1 MGTGRL
7 ATAACRSYRSY
18 LKATGKPI
26 ILSCFDTDSH
36 QHVTTPTAA
45 QLALPDQIL
54 HFHRL
59 AGHPEHKRKLLLL
72 HGTAIDG
79 LTTWGLPVHYFKEW
93 NEVLIPDLRG
103 VGRTQSPDGIERPFT
118 AAQVVADLQALVTH
132 CGWEQFD
139 LAGYSYGGTIAML
152 LKQAWPDRVEALY
165 LLESALLGGSSP
177 AQLAASRVPL
187 DAASQQMLS
196 APTVDAGIATFMNAI
211 IPAHSHQ
218 PARTKWLSA
227 RLHERPQ
234 GVAYCIRCTNEAIRQ
249 VNLDDLLPALAPA
262 MLLTGAL
269 SSPGTRARAD
279 QLAREYGWSSVHIEG
294 ADHGLPMQKPRA
306 VAQAMNDFVRSSDC
320 IRR

>member
-1 MGTGRL
+1 MGEQVILLGFNTG
-7 ATAACRSYRSY
+7 
-18 LKATGKPI
+18 P
-26 ILSCFDTDSH
+26 H

-45 QLALPDQIL
+45 QLTLPEQIL
-54 HFHRL
+54 YFHRL
-59 AGHPEHKRKLLLL
+59 AGHPERKRKLLLL

-79 LTTWGLPVHYFKEW
+79 LTTWGLPAHYFKEW

-103 VGRTQSPDGIERPFT
+103 VGKTRPPDGVERPFT
-118 AAQVVADLQALVTH
+118 TAQVVADLQALVTH

-165 LLESALLGGSSP
+165 LLEPALLGGSSP
-177 AQLAASRVPL
+177 AQLAESRVAL
-187 DAASQQMLS
+187 DTASQQMLS
-196 APTVDAGIATFMNAI
+196 AATVDQGIATFMNAI
-211 IPAHSHQ
+211 IPAHSRQ
-218 PARTKWLSA
+218 PARAKWLYA

-249 VNLDDLLPALAPA
+249 VNLDDLLPALSPA

-269 SSPGTRARAD
+269 SAPGTRARAD
-279 QLAREYGWSSVHIEG
+279 LLAREYGWSSVHIEG

-306 VAQAMNDFVRSSDC
+306 VAQAMNDFVRSAAC
-320 IRR
+320 FQR